1 MKENNYVNMK
11 DALIILKIVISVKN
25 MNEIYIILKK
35 KKKDLN
41 TVMSHEDVLAFV
53 IAIKRVAKNVQKKNE
68 KKIMK
73 DLIKEKN
80 FIML

>member
-11 DALIILKIVISVKN
+11 DVLIILKIVISVKN

-41 TVMSHEDVLAFV
+41 TVMSHEDVLAVV